1 MQDIGL
7 DIKVL
12 VHDMGSNLL
21 KTKKYLEVTHE
32 RPYFDLNGKRIFFFA
47 DPPHLIKAT
56 RNNVFK
62 NKLVDVQTK
71 EFCNWD
77 LIRSAFYADN
87 QSEKLLPRITQKAI
101 DLPDNRDKMRVKY
114 AAKTLSGSMAYAIQ
128 RMLREGRIADTED
141 QAPYLLRVIRT
152 TNGLFDVFNSDTRF
166 IKLNKQPFRKS
177 KEQLDIL
184 SEGKALF
191 SQMEVQRR
199 VDKPSKSS
207 QKRAKTEDQT
217 DKKLYVQFIKQWQNN
232 ITALPLLFDELHQK
246 YDVTE
251 LPTKRINQDCIE
263 NFFGQIRA
271 KGGASLKP
279 NAMQFGH
286 AFKKLFVTN
295 VLNVSAGTNC
305 ESEFCEMLLKIGQD
319 LPAEPEHPAEFEF
332 YPDRSFSN
340 KIIEWRQNTERN
352 MILSGYWIRK
362 IFTQHDCNVCRE
374 ALLLKDKTSDML
386 SKESECNTT
395 LIWPSNDFAQYVNTL
410 TLCFDDLIM
419 DYINEAN
426 VVRKLSTILK
436 YIEFEHAPPC
446 DTFINI
452 TMRWFLKFFT
462 RTNIYFLLKRWKND
476 AKGDKKLK
484 FLSMKHFNEADAQE
498 TYEDVIYLDDNDV
511 EVAVDLMPDNNF
523 NVCEDDTEQYDSM
536 DVYYVDEENLS

>member
-1 MQDIGL
+1 
-7 DIKVL
+7 
-12 VHDMGSNLL
+12 MGSNLL

-207 QKRAKTEDQT
+207 QKRLKQKTRRT
-217 DKKLYVQFIKQWQNN
+217 KNYTFNLSNN
-232 ITALPLLFDELHQK
+232 GKTTSLPCLF
-246 YDVTE
+246 
-251 LPTKRINQDCIE
+251 C
-263 NFFGQIRA
+263 
-271 KGGASLKP
+271 S
-279 NAMQFGH
+279 
-286 AFKKLFVTN
+286 
-295 VLNVSAGTNC
+295 TNC
-305 ESEFCEMLLKIGQD
+305 IKNMTLLNCLLSALIRIVLKT
-319 LPAEPEHPAEFEF
+319 
-332 YPDRSFSN
+332 FSA
-340 KIIEWRQNTERN
+340 KF
-352 MILSGYWIRK
+352 G
-362 IFTQHDCNVCRE
+362 
-374 ALLLKDKTSDML
+374 LK
-386 SKESECNTT
+386 
-395 LIWPSNDFAQYVNTL
+395 
-410 TLCFDDLIM
+410 
-419 DYINEAN
+419 
-426 VVRKLSTILK
+426 VVR
-436 YIEFEHAPPC
+436 
-446 DTFINI
+446 
-452 TMRWFLKFFT
+452 R
-462 RTNIYFLLKRWKND
+462 
-476 AKGDKKLK
+476 
-484 FLSMKHFNEADAQE
+484 
-498 TYEDVIYLDDNDV
+498 
-511 EVAVDLMPDNNF
+511 
-523 NVCEDDTEQYDSM
+523 
-536 DVYYVDEENLS
+536 